1 MTENDVKIKAAEW
14 RGRVSQQLKDMHDD
28 IIDMKQ
34 NYNSF
39 EKRMY
44 VCRKDVNKEFDKI
57 TSKMDDVSKKVYYLL
72 GAFAVIIILMEI
84 IFR

>member
-14 RGRVSQQLKDMHDD
+14 RGRVSQQLKDIHDD
-28 IIDMKQ
+28 IMDMKQ

-44 VCRKDVNKEFDKI
+44 ICRKEVNKE
-57 TSKMDDVSKKVYYLL
+57 MDVIKKHVYYLL
-72 GAFAVIIILMEI
+72 GAFAIIIILIECL
-84 IFR
+84 FR